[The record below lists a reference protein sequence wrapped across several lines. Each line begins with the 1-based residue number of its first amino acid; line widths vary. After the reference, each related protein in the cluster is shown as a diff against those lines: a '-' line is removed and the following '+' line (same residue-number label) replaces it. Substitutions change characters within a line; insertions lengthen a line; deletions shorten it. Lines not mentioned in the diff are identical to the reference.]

1 MNKYMTPLPVYVIFA
16 YSIELYFWNVECL
29 IQSSRRVRNAAYEH
43 LGSFLSV
50 LTSEQIK
57 PELVK
62 YFVNI
67 PNLSSAEADADCSNH
82 CAFNFPGMLS

>member
-1 MNKYMTPLPVYVIFA
+1 MNKYITSIICLIVL
-16 YSIELYFWNVECL
+16 SIELYFWNVECL
-29 IQSSRRVRNAAYEH
+29 TQSSRWVRNAAYEH
-43 LGSFLSV
+43 LGPFLSV

-82 CAFNFPGMLS
+82 CAFNFPGMLSY